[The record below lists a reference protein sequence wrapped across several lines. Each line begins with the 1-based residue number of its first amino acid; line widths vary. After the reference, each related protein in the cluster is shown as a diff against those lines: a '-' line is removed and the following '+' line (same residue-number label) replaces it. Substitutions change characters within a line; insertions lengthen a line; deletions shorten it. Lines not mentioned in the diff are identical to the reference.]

1 MKVFANLDQE
11 VIAEQKLADKTT
23 AQKKGGSGMQT
34 RIGRIVGLGLLISI
48 LTVSLAVPVMGANS
62 DALKF
67 GVVPWSESLA
77 VGSLITY
84 ILEQEIGQPVEMINP
99 DIGVAYQAM
108 INGDLD
114 LFVESWLYVTHEA
127 YWEESAAKL
136 RDFGPIYEDALLCWA
151 VPNYVPEDVV
161 SSVTDLGKQEVWE
174 KMNGEIIGIDPGSG
188 LMQHSSVMMEDY
200 PELANWK
207 LIESSDAAM
216 IAELKRRML
225 RNEWTVV
232 TLWQPHS
239 AFGRFDIRVL
249 DEPRKI
255 LGVEEEVHMVGRQDF
270 TAKFG
275 NDVSTFLSRFYL
287 TIDQMSELTL
297 LYEEDEATA
306 ATIFMEKYPKLIHYF
321 VTGEID

>member
-1 MKVFANLDQE
+1 
-11 VIAEQKLADKTT
+11 
-23 AQKKGGSGMQT
+23 MQN
-34 RIGRIVGLGLLISI
+34 RIRQTIELGLLISI
-48 LTVSLAVPVMGANS
+48 LVMSLAVPGIAASNEN
-62 DALKF
+62 LTF

-84 ILEQEIGQPVEMINP
+84 ILEEEIGQPVEVINP

-151 VPNYVPEDVV
+151 VPAYVPEDVV

-174 KMNGEIIGIDPGSG
+174 KMNGEIVGIDPGSG

-216 IAELKRRML
+216 VAELKRRTM
-225 RNEWTVV
+225 RDEWTVV

-239 AFGRFDIRVL
+239 AFGRFDLRVL
-249 DEPRKI
+249 DEPKKI
-255 LGVEEEVHMVGRQDF
+255 LGAEEEIHMVGRQDF

-306 ATIFMEKYPKLIHYF
+306 APTFMAKYPKLIHYF